1 MASPSTIRSP
11 YEVRLALVQDT
22 ITSHSP
28 LDTDA
33 ARTLAVQILATINS
47 SPEKVR

>member
-11 YEVRLALVQDT
+11 YESPVGASSGHHH
-22 ITSHSP
+22 SHSP

-47 SPEKVR
+47 IPEKVR